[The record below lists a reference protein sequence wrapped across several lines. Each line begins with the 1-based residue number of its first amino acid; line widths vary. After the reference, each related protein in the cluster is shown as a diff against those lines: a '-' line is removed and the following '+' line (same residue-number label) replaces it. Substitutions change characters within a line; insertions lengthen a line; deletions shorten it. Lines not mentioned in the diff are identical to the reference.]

1 MEIGKFPRSRVLKMF
16 VLVRAITYAALFIG
30 FVRDGAVPPLRPA
43 EGTAIAPQLFLAR
56 SSILL
61 GKLKFRGGHI
71 LFEMGER
78 RCSRDWQYNRRFL
91 QQPRQRELHGAD
103 VTTFR
108 FGFERIARLGQ

>member
-43 EGTAIAPQLFLAR
+43 EGTAIAPQVFLAR

-61 GKLKFRGGHI
+61 GKLKFRGGFI

-91 QQPRQRELHGAD
+91 Q
-103 VTTFR
+103 
-108 FGFERIARLGQ
+108 